1 MDTAHTSTQHFIP
14 TQPIQSVSFLGLGAM
29 GYQMAKHLVGEFE
42 TVMVWNR
49 SFETAEAHA
58 KQFGTQA
65 VSLAQAVSADVIFSC
80 LPTSDVVDAI
90 IEQALPHMQPG
101 SVWVDCTSG
110 VPDQAKQSQHK
121 LNAIGCQFIDAP
133 VSGQTSG
140 ADAGTLTVMVGAE
153 AAALDYAKPAID
165 CFAGLIV
172 HVGGLGAGFAVKAV
186 NNTLFAINAWAAAE
200 GLSVLKAHGV
210 NPSAALSCLN
220 KASGQSFATLATFPD
235 RIVNRTFPKTF
246 TLDLMAKDCGIAID
260 LQTAE
265 NVPTPVM
272 AQVASLI
279 RAASNQ
285 HPPGAV
291 DFSEFAKFYEMLTG
305 INIEDSKQLQT
316 PKNSND
322 KKA

>member
-1 MDTAHTSTQHFIP
+1 MTTTNTNSANPSTNPDTPLF
-14 TQPIQSVSFLGLGAM
+14 QPKAAIESVSFLGLGAM
-29 GYQMAKHLVGEFE
+29 GHHMAKHLVGQFDR
-42 TVMVWNR
+42 VMVWNR

-65 VSLAQAVSADVIFSC
+65 VSLEQAVSADVIFSC
-80 LPTSDVVDAI
+80 LPTSDVVDSI
-90 IEQALPHMQPG
+90 IEQALPHMRAN

-110 VPDQAKQSQHK
+110 VPEQAKQSQAK
-121 LNAIGCQFIDAP
+121 LAAIGCQFIDAP
-133 VSGQTSG
+133 VSGQTAG

-153 AAALDYAKPAID
+153 AAALEYAKPAID

-172 HVGGLGAGFAVKAV
+172 HVGPSGAGFAVKAV

-210 NPSAALSCLN
+210 NPSAALSCIN

-235 RIVNRTFPKTF
+235 RIVNREFPKTF

-260 LQTAE
+260 LQTE
-265 NVPTPVM
+265 KKVPTPVM

-285 HPPGAV
+285 QAPGTV
-291 DFSEFAKFYEMLTG
+291 DFSEFAKFYEMFTG
-305 INIEDSKQLQT
+305 ITIED
-316 PKNSND
+316 D
-322 KKA
+322 